1 MSLFTEE
8 GMRKGTKSSLYTVF
22 TPVEIENVQGKNKFV
37 VVDGGYLL
45 HKVVWS
51 RGCPFET
58 IVAKYIQYLGTRF
71 GNNVAVV
78 FDGYPTDTDQQ
89 GTKSSERARRAAVH
103 SAPEVIFKESTT
115 PNVSQE
121 KFLSNDKNKL
131 RFIQLLKTKMENN
144 NIQVFQSEED
154 ADRLIVTT
162 ALTMANDYDIVI
174 IAGED
179 IDLLVIFTCLVHRAT
194 SNVLFQKCG
203 RGKSPDVFYSAASAS
218 GNHHIIPFTHAF
230 SGCDSTS
237 AFFGHGKVKL
247 LTALEKSHHLQEQA
261 AVFLK
266 PQARPVEIA
275 TAGEKLIVAMYG
287 GKDNDTL
294 NSLRYHL
301 FAKAA
306 AKTTFNLARLP
317 PTSDAS
323 KWHSFRVYHQLQ
335 MWMGKELNAT
345 QWGWQRTASGLV
357 PKMMDHLIFCK
368 SYPAIVKKDVGTPA
382 AAAKLD

>member
-203 RGKSPDVFYSAASAS
+203 RG
-218 GNHHIIPFTHAF
+218 
-230 SGCDSTS
+230 
-237 AFFGHGKVKL
+237 
-247 LTALEKSHHLQEQA
+247 
-261 AVFLK
+261 
-266 PQARPVEIA
+266 
-275 TAGEKLIVAMYG
+275 
-287 GKDNDTL
+287 
-294 NSLRYHL
+294 
-301 FAKAA
+301 
-306 AKTTFNLARLP
+306 
-317 PTSDAS
+317 
-323 KWHSFRVYHQLQ
+323 
-335 MWMGKELNAT
+335 
-345 QWGWQRTASGLV
+345 
-357 PKMMDHLIFCK
+357 
-368 SYPAIVKKDVGTPA
+368 
-382 AAAKLD
+382 